1 MYTKMTQTMKRISLL
16 IVFMGILFIGCSQ
29 SNDKYKIEIKLKN
42 KADSVL
48 YLANYYGDKT
58 YLADTAYVKGKGS
71 FLFQKNEKLEGG
83 LYIIVDQS
91 KKSIMEFL
99 VSDSR
104 DLKLETSGP
113 DYIANM
119 KVHNSAENVLF
130 YDYLNY
136 SAQLYERI
144 MPLNKRLKAQA
155 KGSDS
160 TQILKDQIQLIN
172 TEMTNY
178 KEELTKNHPQTF
190 LAKFFGLIKEASF
203 PDTLLTLPDGS
214 KDSSYP
220 FRYYKAHYWDAVD
233 LADDRLIRTPV
244 FHKKLDTYFD
254 KVVSKEAD
262 SIIYEID
269 HILAQMNETGDLYKF
284 TLWHLTVKFDES
296 QIMGHDAILVYL
308 SDHYFSK
315 GKAPWLHEDV
325 IKNIVDEADK
335 RRVVLIGTLAKNM
348 IMQDTNLQPQSL
360 FDIKKDYTVIYFW
373 DPQCGHCK
381 KESPKLVEF
390 YKEYSEK
397 LDVEIYT
404 VCADSSLADMKKYI
418 REKNMN
424 FINVNGPRSY
434 TTDYHELYN
443 IFTTPVIVVLDKDK
457 KIIAKRLVSEQLPEF
472 IENHRKMRVE
482 EN

>member
-1 MYTKMTQTMKRISLL
+1 MKRISLFMVLMNIML
-16 IVFMGILFIGCSQ
+16 IGFSQ
-29 SNDKYKIEIKLKN
+29 SNDKYKIELKLKN
-42 KADSVL
+42 KSDSIL

-58 YLADTAYVKGKGS
+58 YLADTAYVKGKGN
-71 FLFQKNEKLEGG
+71 FIFQKDEKLDGG
-83 LYIIVDQS
+83 LYIIVDQA
-91 KKSIMEFL
+91 KKSILEFL

-104 DLKLETSGP
+104 DMKLESTGP
-113 DYIANM
+113 DYIDNM
-119 KVHNSAENVLF
+119 KVQNSAENILF
-130 YDYLNY
+130 YEYLKY
-136 SAQLYERI
+136 SSHLYERI
-144 MPLNKRLKAQA
+144 MPLNERLKAQE
-155 KGSDS
+155 KDSDS
-160 TQILKDQIQLIN
+160 TQILREQIQVIN
-172 TEMTNY
+172 AEMTDY
-178 KEELTKNHPQTF
+178 KENLMKEHPQTF
-190 LAKFFGLIKEASF
+190 LAHFFGLIKEATF

-233 LADDRLIRTPV
+233 LTDDRLIRTPV

-269 HILAQMNETGDLYKF
+269 HLLSQMNETGDLYKF

-315 GKAPWLHEDV
+315 GKAPWLHDDV
-325 IKNIVDEADK
+325 IKNIVEEADK
-335 RRVVLIGTLAKNM
+335 RRGVLIGNLAQNM
-348 IMQDTNLQPQSL
+348 IMQDTNLQPRSL
-360 FDIKKDYTVIYFW
+360 FDIKSDYTVIYFW
-373 DPQCGHCK
+373 DPGCGHCK

-404 VCADSSLADMKKYI
+404 VCADSNLAEMKKYI
-418 REKNMN
+418 REKEMN

-443 IFTTPVIVVLDKDK
+443 IFTTPVIVVLDKNK
-457 KIIAKRLVSEQLPEF
+457 KIIAKRLVSEQLHEF
-472 IENHRKMRVE
+472 IENHKKMRE
-482 EN
+482 DKED

>member
-1 MYTKMTQTMKRISLL
+1 MKRISLL
-16 IVFMGILFIGCSQ
+16 FVLMSFAFLGFSQ
-29 SNDKYKIEIKLKN
+29 DNDKYRIELKLKN
-42 KADSVL
+42 TSGSVL

-58 YLADTAYVKGKGS
+58 YLADTAYIKGNGN
-71 FLFQKNEKLEGG
+71 FVFQKDEKLDGG
-83 LYIIVDQS
+83 LYIVVDES
-91 KKSIMEFL
+91 KKSILEFL

-104 DLKLETSGP
+104 DMKLETSGP
-113 DYIANM
+113 DYIENM
-119 KVHNSAENVLF
+119 AITNSAENELF

-136 SAQLYERI
+136 SSQLYEKI
-144 MPLNKRLKAQA
+144 QPLNTQLQA
-155 KGSDS
+155 LPKGSDS
-160 TQILKDQIQLIN
+160 IQILRDQIKLVN
-172 TEMTNY
+172 TEMTDY
-178 KEELTKNHPQTF
+178 KENLMKDHPQTF
-190 LAKFFGLIKEASF
+190 LAKFFGLIKEATY

-233 LADDRLIRTPV
+233 LGDDRLIRTPV

-254 KVVSKEAD
+254 KVVSKDAD

-269 HILAQMNETGDLYKF
+269 HLLSQMNETGDLYKF
-284 TLWHLTVKFDES
+284 SLWHLTVKFDES

-308 SDHYFSK
+308 SDNYFSK

-325 IKNIVDEADK
+325 IKNIVEEADK
-335 RRVVLIGTLAKNM
+335 RRVVLIGNMAQNM
-348 IMQDTNLQPQSL
+348 IMQDTNLQPRSL
-360 FDIKKDYTVIYFW
+360 FDIKSDYTVIYFW
-373 DPQCGHCK
+373 DPGCGHCK

-390 YKEYSEK
+390 YQDYSEK

-404 VCADSSLADMKKYI
+404 VCADSNLAEMKKYI

-472 IENHRKMRVE
+472 IENHKKMRE
-482 EN
+482 EKED

>member
-1 MYTKMTQTMKRISLL
+1 MKHISLL
-16 IVFMGILFIGCSQ
+16 IALISISFLGLSQ
-29 SNDKYKIEIKLKN
+29 VNYKYKFEVKLKE

-71 FLFQKNEKLEGG
+71 FVFQKDEKLDGG
-83 LYIIVDQS
+83 LYIVVDQS
-91 KKSIMEFL
+91 KKSILEFL

-104 DLKLETSGP
+104 DLKLESNGP

-119 KVHNSAENVLF
+119 EVTNSAENVLF
-130 YDYLNY
+130 YDYLKY
-136 SAQLYERI
+136 SSQLYEKLQ
-144 MPLNKRLKAQA
+144 PLNARLRALE

-160 TQILKDQIQLIN
+160 TQIIRDQIQVIN
-172 TEMTNY
+172 TEMNDY
-178 KEELTKNHPQTF
+178 KENLIKDHPQTF

-233 LADDRLIRTPV
+233 LGDDRLIRTPV

-254 KVVSKEAD
+254 KVVSKDAD

-269 HILAQMNETGDLYKF
+269 HLLSQMNETGDLYKF

-308 SDHYFSK
+308 SDNYFSK

-325 IKNIVDEADK
+325 IKNIVEESDK
-335 RRVVLIGTLAKNM
+335 RRVVLIGNLAKNM

-360 FDIKKDYTVIYFW
+360 FDIKNEYTIIYFW

-390 YKEYSEK
+390 YNEYAEK
-397 LDVEIYT
+397 LDVEVYT
-404 VCADSSLADMKKYI
+404 VCADSNLADMKKYI
-418 REKNMN
+418 REKKMN

-443 IFTTPVIVVLDKDK
+443 IFTTPVIVVLDKNK

-472 IENHRKMRVE
+472 IENHKKMRE
-482 EN
+482 EKD

>member
-1 MYTKMTQTMKRISLL
+1 MRRISIL
-16 IVFMGILFIGCSQ
+16 IALMSICFMGFSQ
-29 SNDKYKIEIKLKN
+29 SNDKYKIEVKLKN
-42 KADSVL
+42 KPDSVL

-71 FLFQKNEKLEGG
+71 FIFQKNKELEGG

-91 KKSIMEFL
+91 KKSIIEFL

-104 DLKLETSGP
+104 DMKLESSGP
-113 DYIANM
+113 DYIENM
-119 KVHNSAENVLF
+119 KVQNSAENVLF
-130 YDYLNY
+130 YDYLKY
-136 SAQLYERI
+136 SALLYERI
-144 MPLNKRLKAQA
+144 KPLNARLKAQA

-160 TQILKDQIQLIN
+160 TQVLRDIIQVIN
-172 TEMTNY
+172 TEMTEY
-178 KEELTKNHPQTF
+178 KETLMKEHPQTF

-254 KVVSKEAD
+254 KVVSKDAD

-315 GKAPWLHEDV
+315 GKAPWLNKDV
-325 IKNIVDEADK
+325 IKNILEESDK

-348 IMQDTNLQPQSL
+348 IMQDTNLQPRSL

-373 DPQCGHCK
+373 DPDCGHCK

-390 YKEYSEK
+390 YNEYSEK
-397 LDVEIYT
+397 LDVEVYT
-404 VCADSSLADMKKYI
+404 VCADSSLANMKKYI

-424 FINVNGPRSY
+424 FINVNGPRTY

-443 IFTTPVIVVLDKDK
+443 IFTTPVIMVLDKDK

-472 IENHRKMRVE
+472 IENHKKMTE
-482 EN
+482 EKEK

>member
-1 MYTKMTQTMKRISLL
+1 MKRISLL
-16 IVFMGILFIGCSQ
+16 IALMSIYIIGFSQ
-29 SNDKYKIEIKLKN
+29 SNDKYKIEVKLKN
-42 KADSVL
+42 KSDSVL

-71 FLFQKNEKLEGG
+71 FIFQKNEELDGG

-104 DLKLETSGP
+104 DMKLESSGP
-113 DYIANM
+113 DYIENM

-130 YDYLNY
+130 YDYLKY
-136 SAQLYERI
+136 SAHLYEQI
-144 MPLNKRLKAQA
+144 KPLNDRLKAQDNS
-155 KGSDS
+155 SDS
-160 TQILKDQIQLIN
+160 TQILRGRIQVIN
-172 TEMTNY
+172 TEMTDY
-178 KEELTKNHPQTF
+178 KENLMKDHPQTF
-190 LAKFFGLIKEASF
+190 LAHFFGLIKEASF

-269 HILAQMNETGDLYKF
+269 HLLTQMNETGDLYKF

-315 GKAPWLHEDV
+315 GKASWLHEDV
-325 IKNIVDEADK
+325 IKNIVEEADK
-335 RRVVLIGTLAKNM
+335 RRVVLIGNMAKNM

-390 YKEYSEK
+390 YNEYSK
-397 LDVEIYT
+397 DLDVEIYT
-404 VCADSSLADMKKYI
+404 VCADSNLADMKKYI

-457 KIIAKRLVSEQLPEF
+457 KIIAKRLVSDQLPEF
-472 IENHRKMRVE
+472 IENHKKMTE
-482 EN
+482 AKEK